1 MNLHIAFWEYLDLH
15 ERCEVGST
23 RIATREAP
31 YENGAVVPAGDWRPL
46 TPGLAQRLKPT
57 ASTPDSSLVEL
68 VTLPTDALPQA
79 ASDAAISAAAVRP
92 GYSPGRSDS
101 QYLGHLTCPPETLTT
116 TVNPSNRRRIGL
128 HIDNWDRLP
137 RGTRHQSRR
146 RLCLN
151 LGPGHRYLLLADR
164 DAQGISQAIHPD
176 DEHHY
181 PHTDD
186 VRRYVAEGRP
196 LRCIRIHLAPGQ
208 GYIAPTELIPHD
220 GSTEGQPLPS
230 KAAFWLGHWPRATYT

>member
-1 MNLHIAFWEYLDLH
+1 MNLHIAFREYLDLH

-23 RIATREAP
+23 RVATRESQ
-31 YENGAVVPAGDWRPL
+31 YEEGAVVPVGDWRPL
-46 TPGLAQRLKPT
+46 DPGLAERLKPT

-68 VTLPTDALPQA
+68 VQLPTDELPARDEVADVPVSAL
-79 ASDAAISAAAVRP
+79 RP
-92 GYSPGRSDS
+92 GHFPGRSDV
-101 QYLGHLTCPPETLTT
+101 QYLGYVASPPETLTT
-116 TVNPSNRRRIGL
+116 TVNPASQRRIGL

-137 RGTRHQSRR
+137 CGTRHQSRR

-151 LGPGHRYLLLADR
+151 LGPGSRYLLLGDR
-164 DAQGISQAIHPD
+164 DTRGISQAIHQD
-176 DEHHY
+176 HEHHY

-196 LRCIRIHLAPGQ
+196 LRCLRIHLAPGE

-230 KAAFWLGHWPRATYT
+230 KAAFWLGHWPRTNDG